1 MMTTL
6 APRALDRYLDGRY
19 RAANPTWHVED
30 SGWKAGHVCELLAR
44 HGVTPASVADVGCGA
59 GEVLRLLHSRFSSA
73 RCVGFDVSADAL
85 SEARAREAHG
95 LSFSTF
101 TPALRDE
108 FDLMLVL
115 DVIEHVENYFD
126 LLHWVQRQSR
136 LQVLLIPLDLS
147 ALSVLRPHALLGARS
162 SLGHIHYFT
171 RATAL
176 AALEDCRLRVLD
188 ARFVQPPTRPSSVKH
203 HLLRI
208 SRLAAAKMSA
218 DVASK
223 VLGGSSLLVLTRSEK

>member
-1 MMTTL
+1 MMASCT
-6 APRALDRYLDGRY
+6 PVLDRYLDGRY

-30 SGWKAGHVCELLAR
+30 SAWKTGHVCELLER
-44 HGVTPASVADVGCGA
+44 NRVTPATVADIGCGA
-59 GEVLRLLHSRFSSA
+59 GEVLRLLHSRFPSA
-73 RCVGFDVSADAL
+73 RCVGFEVSPDVLA
-85 SEARAREAHG
+85 EARAREEHG

-101 TPALRDE
+101 TQALGDE

-126 LLHWVQRQSR
+126 LLRWVQRQSR

-176 AALEDCRLRVLD
+176 AMLDDCGLRVLD
-188 ARFVQPPTRPSSVKH
+188 ARLVQPPTRPSSVKH
-203 HLLRI
+203 HILHI
-208 SRLAAAKMSA
+208 ARLVVGKMSA
-218 DVASK
+218 EVASK
-223 VLGGSSLLVLTRSEK
+223 LLGGSSLLVLTCSES